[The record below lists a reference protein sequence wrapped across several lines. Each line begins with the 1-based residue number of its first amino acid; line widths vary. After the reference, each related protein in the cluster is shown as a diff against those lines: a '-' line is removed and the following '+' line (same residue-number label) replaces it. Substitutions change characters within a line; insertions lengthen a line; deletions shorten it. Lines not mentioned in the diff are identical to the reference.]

1 MHQTQ
6 GSNIVNKDKKQIKI
20 YACAAIAA
28 AASVSSAGIVDMRF
42 TGTGAGSGVQIQI
55 GESNAQNVF
64 AGELNHVI
72 SSATGLDSYLNGEHR
87 TFCADITEPVTSDGA
102 QYLTA
107 PLESIPLTLS
117 NQTPMSTTRAN
128 AIRALYSTN
137 SATLL
142 AGGLSNAYATAMQ
155 LTVWEIVNDF
165 DGNADSINLN
175 QGALRITGVNGDD
188 MNQEVLDHINGL
200 TTQIMFAMSQPDD
213 GIERVIGLTNSG
225 AQDQLV
231 TVPAPGALALFVTG
245 GFLAPRRKRN

>member
-1 MHQTQ
+1 MMST
-6 GSNIVNKDKKQIKI
+6 DKKRATVIAGI
-20 YACAAIAA
+20 AIAA
-28 AASVSSAGIVDMRF
+28 TTSIANAGIVDMKF
-42 TGTGAGSGVQIQI
+42 TGTGAGSGVQIKI
-55 GESNAQNVF
+55 GDSNAQNVF

-72 SSATGLDSYLNGEHR
+72 TNATGIDSYLNGMHR
-87 TFCADITEPVTSDGA
+87 TFCADITEPVTSNGA
-102 QYLTA
+102 EYLTA

-117 NQTPMSTTRAN
+117 NQTPMSTTRAD

-165 DGNADSINLN
+165 DGNADSINLD
-175 QGALRITGVNGDD
+175 QGTLRITGINGND

-200 TTQIMFAMSQPDD
+200 KDQIMLSMSQPDD
-213 GIERVIGLTNSG
+213 GITRVIGLTNSG

-231 TVPAPGALALFVTG
+231 TIPAPGALALFMTG
-245 GFLAPRRKRN
+245 GFLAPRRKRK